1 MKVYFFDKDFNRT
14 DKKEEAVT
22 INIYDNL
29 DPENNDEIMIKL
41 KEKKFEILNNAFHF
55 QMEDWDSLKIND
67 LEAKEFVSLILKKGK
82 KDSLGEFIYPKN
94 ISIKI
99 NNNIMLHF

>member
-1 MKVYFFDKDFNRT
+1 MKVYFFDKSFNKT
-14 DKKEEAVT
+14 DQKKEAIT

-41 KEKKFEILNNAFHF
+41 KEKKLEILNNAFYF
-55 QMEDWDSLKIND
+55 KMEDWDSLKINN
-67 LEAKEFVSLILKKGK
+67 LEAREFIDLILEKGK
-82 KDSLGEFIYPKN
+82 KDCLNEFVYPKN